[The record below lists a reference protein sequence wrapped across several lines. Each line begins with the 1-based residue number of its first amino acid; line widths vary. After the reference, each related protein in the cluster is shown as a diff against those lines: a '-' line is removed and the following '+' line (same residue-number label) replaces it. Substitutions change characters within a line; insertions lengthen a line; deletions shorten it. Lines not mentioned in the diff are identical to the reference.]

1 MTRKERH
8 LRNLNRKGRTITA
21 TIVTGDVCPCTTQG
35 GRDGEYDPLW
45 HEAYPGAEDCQGSK
59 LINRSKSVTNL
70 KSFVIDYASLSNFY
84 TKESIGLVGRI
95 STDVDS
101 KVMIGACN
109 TDGTEF
115 DLTTINEHSDY
126 FTYDSLN
133 YKRRDVI
140 SLNPAQICVLE
151 RITKVL

>member
-21 TIVTGDVCPCTTQG
+21 TIVIGDVCPCTTQG

-45 HEAYPGAEDCQGSK
+45 HEAYPEAEDCQGSK
-59 LINRSKSVTNL
+59 LINRSKSNTSL

-84 TKESIGLVGRI
+84 TKESISLIGRI

-101 KVMIGACN
+101 KVMVGACN
-109 TDGTEF
+109 TDGSEF
-115 DLTTINEHSDY
+115 DLTTLNEHSDY
-126 FTYDSLN
+126 LTYNSIK
-133 YKRRDVI
+133 YKLRDVI
-140 SLNPAQICVLE
+140 PLNPAQCGVLE
-151 RITKVL
+151 KITKAL